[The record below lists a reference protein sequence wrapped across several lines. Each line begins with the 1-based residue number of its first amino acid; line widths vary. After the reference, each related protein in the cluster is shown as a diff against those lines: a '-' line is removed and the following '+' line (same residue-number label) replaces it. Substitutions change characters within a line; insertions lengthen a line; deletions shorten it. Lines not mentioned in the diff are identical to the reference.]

1 MSLFAD
7 ILCTYLQAVIGWI
20 LANQLLSKSC
30 WVYSQLILIYHFNGL
45 PELEIKDSY
54 KEAETQRSKKLAVHG
69 ELNSNFLA

>member
-7 ILCTYLQAVIGWI
+7 ILGTYLQAVIGWI

-30 WVYSQLILIYHFNGL
+30 CVYSLLTYHFNGL

-69 ELNSNFLA
+69 ELNSNLLA